1 MQNYLKSTLKN
12 IQKTLFLN
20 ASKWLFSIW
29 RMQKKKEKQ
38 HQIKEGCYS
47 WLEKKTG
54 TVRIKLTHFYN
65 FFHSVKPSYKR

>member
-29 RMQKKKEKQ
+29 RMQKKKGKTTPNQ
-38 HQIKEGCYS
+38 GGMVG
-47 WLEKKTG
+47 KKTG
-54 TVRIKLTHFYN
+54 TVKIKLTHFYN

>member
-29 RMQKKKEKQ
+29 RMQKKRKNTTKSRRDATV
-38 HQIKEGCYS
+38 G
-47 WLEKKTG
+47 WKKTG